1 MPTACVMTAG
11 FNIFVLALTPV
22 ERWKAAR
29 WFDPSFMNER
39 MFILTGI
46 ATIII
51 LTTLLLTVSYCRII
65 KERKVSEQ
73 LFFNNANK
81 RGLSERECQILLE
94 IAYKAELK
102 RSESIFTMPRAFD
115 YGTGKMVE
123 ESLTQQGTEESRW
136 LRTEISFLREK
147 LGFQKRKS
155 ASIGSSTKSNKPSS
169 RQILKGKKLHI
180 TRRKTREL
188 ADIES
193 TVINNDEMGIILKL
207 TKPLESKPGES
218 WRARYYFGASVWEF
232 DTSVFSCNDDIL
244 VLNHSDNI
252 RFVNRRRF
260 LRVPVNK
267 QALIAWFPF
276 SKTLQP
282 NSKKKYLEAKQNLAN
297 ASNNTWGPPEFSPAI
312 VTELGGPGLR
322 IETQLE
328 VKVGDR
334 VVVIL
339 KLNEKKDRNSI
350 TSQDSIFVQDGKI
363 KSLRIVEDIGQVRHV
378 KVIQNGFSIAVE
390 LTGLSD
396 SDLSELIRT
405 ANAALIR
412 NNNHQDTPN
421 FTNTEEKLQEPTVL
435 QGV

>member
-1 MPTACVMTAG
+1 MTAG

-29 WFDPSFMNER
+29 WFDPSFMTER

-46 ATIII
+46 AAIII
-51 LTTLLLTVSYCRII
+51 LTTLLLIVSYCRIV

-94 IAYKAELK
+94 IAYKAKLK
-102 RSESIFTMPRAFD
+102 RSESIFTIPSAFD
-115 YGTGKMVE
+115 YGTGKIIE
-123 ESLTQQGTEESRW
+123 ESLAQQGTEENKW

-147 LGFQKRKS
+147 LGFQKRTS
-155 ASIGSSTKSNKPSS
+155 ASIGSSMKSNKPSS
-169 RQILKGKKLHI
+169 RQIPIGKKLHI

-188 ADIES
+188 TDIES

-207 TKPLESKPGES
+207 TKPLESKPGEF

-244 VLNHSDNI
+244 VLNHSDNV

-260 LRVPVNK
+260 LRVPINK
-267 QALIAWFPF
+267 PALIARFPF
-276 SKTLQP
+276 LKTLQP
-282 NSKKKYLEAKQNLAN
+282 NSKKENPEAKQNNLAK
-297 ASNNTWGPPEFSPAI
+297 ASSNTWGPPEFTPAI

-322 IETQLE
+322 METQLE
-328 VKVGDR
+328 TKVGDR

-339 KLNEKKDRNSI
+339 KLNEEKNRNSI
-350 TSQDSIFVQDGKI
+350 TSQDSLFVQDGKI
-363 KSLRIVEDIGQVRHV
+363 TSLKIVEDIGQVRHV
-378 KVIQNGFSIAVE
+378 KATQNGFSIAVE

-405 ANAALIR
+405 TNAASIR
-412 NNNHQDTPN
+412 NNNHRDTPY
-421 FTNTEEKLQEPTVL
+421 FTNAEEKLPEPVVL